1 MCLKRAILEV
11 RLGRMDSKIAH
22 FTVAN
27 TGVIPPPTS
36 NLTNLMTRFRD
47 QGLCYGHGAHTF
59 GKGRCTSFGYCIY
72 NQTNND
78 KTFALTR
85 QRRCPRTNGTGDNNL
100 ENLDLRTPN
109 HFDNNYFKNLLIERG
124 LLNSNQVFF
133 NGGSTDS
140 LIKIYSQNNKAF
152 DT

>member
-1 MCLKRAILEV
+1 MRLVLHHETNNNKSVVQNYIGIL
-11 RLGRMDSKIAH
+11 
-22 FTVAN
+22 
-27 TGVIPPPTS
+27 S
-36 NLTNLMTRFRD
+36 NSIY
-47 QGLCYGHGAHTF
+47 GILCVVSLAGAHTF